1 MKKIISFLVWKAKK
15 ADPFSWL
22 FLLLIIIYWT
32 SIVLGYQM
40 YGNIFAI
47 IVIFSILFKIA
58 VYDNFVSSWK
68 EYKEEQQKL
77 IFTIKNS
84 TKD

>member
-1 MKKIISFLVWKAKK
+1 
-15 ADPFSWL
+15 
-22 FLLLIIIYWT
+22 
-32 SIVLGYQM
+32 M

-47 IVIFSILFKIA
+47 IVVFSIFFKIA

>member
-1 MKKIISFLVWKAKK
+1 MKKIIPFLIWKLKK
-15 ADPFSWL
+15 TDPFYVL
-22 FLLLIIIYWT
+22 FLLFIIIYWI
-32 SIVLGYQM
+32 SIVLGYHM

-47 IVIFSILFKIA
+47 IVVFSIFFKIA

>member
-1 MKKIISFLVWKAKK
+1 MKKIIPFLIWKLKK
-15 ADPFSWL
+15 TDPFFVSYLL
-22 FLLLIIIYWT
+22 FMITYMT
-32 SIVLGYQM
+32 GVGLGYAL
-40 YGNIFAI
+40 YANIFAI
-47 IVIFSILFKIA
+47 IVIFSILLKFAI
-58 VYDNFVSSWK
+58 YDNFVNSWK